1 MKLAAKLAVSNLK
14 RNRRTT
20 IPFILTSAL
29 CTLMLYLVISLE
41 NGPAVADSYGGAQLQ
56 MMLGFGQLIIVLFT
70 VIFLFYTNSFLMKQ
84 RKREFGLFNILGL
97 AKKDIGLVL
106 FFELLICWAISLIL
120 GLGLGV
126 ILDKAMYLLI
136 ARLVSIPLPEGLHIS
151 AAAMTQTICW
161 TGAVYVLLTVY
172 GFFMVNVSSPIEL
185 LHAQAE
191 GEKEP
196 KNRWILALAGIICLA
211 AGYGLAI
218 SVNNPMEAFVLFFV
232 AVILVII
239 GTYLLFNAGSIAIL
253 NLLQKNRRFYYQTSH
268 FISVSG
274 MKYRM
279 KANAVSLANIC
290 ILSTMVLVA
299 LSTTICLMTGMDE
312 TIQTSYPRETTL
324 TMYTQEGDS
333 LEEFR
338 QALAQSDVQAED
350 VLAYSLYDIPGVT
363 DNGTVT
369 DIGSYGQENTR
380 LFEFIPLDQ
389 YNNAMGTSYVLN
401 PDQVLLCT
409 PGSTWSDTLTVQDR
423 TWNVAG
429 TVDEFPSS
437 GIGVKMVGD
446 PALVVVP
453 SVEDMEYVRS
463 LAPDEQ
469 KSLVNILAF
478 DSPNP
483 DQDAAAVKDQFEQIT
498 GLRPSGDTRNGFGDF
513 LHSLYGSLLFVGI
526 FVSIL
531 FITASVLIMYY
542 KQISEGYEDQ
552 KRFDIMTRV
561 GLDNAQIRKTIHFQV
576 LAVFFLPLVMAA
588 VHIAFA
594 FPMISKLLML
604 LGMGD
609 TTLFMITCLCVFGI
623 FALLYV
629 IVYGLTSRAYYQL
642 VKGMTEDLEE
652 A

>member
-498 GLRPSGDTRNGFGDF
+498 GLRPSGDTRNGFGDS
-513 LHSLYGSLLFVGI
+513 LHSLYDSLLFVGI